1 MFLLN
6 FIPDILLTFFVN
18 AILILGVVGTIASS
32 MFRLVIQYV
41 PTLIPYRTVLQV
53 VSVLL
58 LAIGIYFKGG
68 IAVEQKWRDRVK
80 ELEEKV
86 AAAEAESKTVNEKI
100 VTVYKDKVKVVKD
113 TEVVIQE
120 KIVEKTKVI
129 DAECKVAQDAI
140 DIINQAAKNPE
151 VKK

>member
-6 FIPDILLTFFVN
+6 FIPDILLSFFVN

-41 PTLIPYRTVLQV
+41 PTLIPYRTAIQV

-58 LAIGIYFKGG
+58 LVVGVYFKGG
-68 IAVEQKWRDRVK
+68 IAVEQKWRDRVR

-86 AAAEAESKTVNEKI
+86 AAAEVQSKATNEKI
-100 VTVYKDKVKVVKD
+100 VTVYKDRVKVV
-113 TEVVIQE
+113 TEQQVVIQE
-120 KIVEKTKVI
+120 KIKEVQVTI
-129 DAECKVAQDAI
+129 DAQCKVTADTI
-140 DIINQAAKNPE
+140 DILNNSAKG
-151 VKK
+151 VQK

>member
-6 FIPDILLTFFVN
+6 FIPDILLSFFVN

-41 PTLIPYRTVLQV
+41 PTLIPYRTAIQV

-58 LAIGIYFKGG
+58 LVVGVYFKGG
-68 IAVEQKWRDRVK
+68 IAVEQKWRERVR

-86 AAAEAESKTVNEKI
+86 AVAEVQSKATNEKI
-100 VTVYKDKVKVVKD
+100 VTVYKDRVKVV
-113 TEVVIQE
+113 TEQQVVIQE
-120 KIVEKTKVI
+120 KIKEVQVTI
-129 DAECKVAQDAI
+129 DAQCKVTADTI
-140 DIINQAAKNPE
+140 DILNNSAKG
-151 VKK
+151 VQK